1 MNLSTKKLI
10 TMKTLLLSVIFFLGF
25 FSAKSQQLVYK
36 PINPAF
42 GGDTFNYQ
50 WLLSSASAQNQFD
63 NKDNSGLTG
72 NSGSL
77 SNFTDSLNRQ
87 VLSELSR
94 KLFQDQFGTTGVQPG
109 NYMFGSLYLQ
119 ITNTAQGMMISIL
132 DTNTGEQS
140 EIVVPK

>member
-1 MNLSTKKLI
+1 
-10 TMKTLLLSVIFFLGF
+10 MKTLFTVMIFLSGFFL
-25 FSAKSQQLVYK
+25 AKSQQLVYK

-63 NKDNSGLTG
+63 DKLSNSLTG

-94 KLFQDQFGTTGVQPG
+94 KLFQDQFGSGGVQAG

>member
-1 MNLSTKKLI
+1 
-10 TMKTLLLSVIFFLGF
+10 MKTFFITLIFFSGIFL
-25 FSAKSQQLVYK
+25 AKSQQLVYK

-63 NKDNSGLTG
+63 DKVTTGATG

-94 KLFQDQFGTTGVQPG
+94 KLFQDQFGTNGVQAG

-119 ITNTAQGMMISIL
+119 ITNTGQGMMISIL
-132 DTNTGEQS
+132 DTVTGEQS
-140 EIVVPK
+140 EIVIPK

>member
-1 MNLSTKKLI
+1 
-10 TMKTLLLSVIFFLGF
+10 MKTFFTAMIFLSGFFL
-25 FSAKSQQLVYK
+25 AKSQQLVYK

-50 WLLSSASAQNQFD
+50 WLLSSATAQNQFD
-63 NKDNSGLTG
+63 DKGGSSLTG

-94 KLFQDQFGTTGVQPG
+94 KLFQDQFGSGGVQAG